1 MDPFPPPT
9 RGASLLLSFRMHKK
23 TMLIVGGDALA
34 ASRAYAAL
42 EADSAVTVLVH
53 GGLAAVCDELQ
64 WRAERGQVNVVD
76 WGVLPVAASPLPS
89 PSPSPSPSTSPSPS
103 DPESTAR
110 RGALSDMDRDISA
123 LDRYLTETPDVSL
136 VCITDTLSPSPAISR
151 ARRLARLCRTHRIS
165 INVTDM
171 PELCD
176 FAFAAAHRFVDPVT
190 RAKTALQVGVT
201 TNGEGCRLGGRVRR
215 DIVAGLAKE
224 VGAAVAKVGRLR
236 KMAKELAREHEC
248 PVEGDVQGD
257 GEEGEDS
264 SVMTP
269 NRPVLMRG
277 SSNGDKEES
286 RTEAARRQMKW
297 VAQVS
302 EYWPISRLAAMTEP
316 EMRAILD
323 GGVGLPS
330 HAEGTAAPAYSTEEN
345 KSHHGLDLAL
355 AAPRQKKGRILL
367 VGSGPGHPSLLTLA
381 THNALTKYADLV
393 LSDKLV
399 PAAVLELIPPHVE
412 VRIARKFP
420 GNADGA
426 QAEMME
432 AAVEAANKGLTVV
445 RLKQG
450 DPIVYGRAGEEIIY
464 FRSRGYPPVVIPG
477 ISSALAAPMFAGIPV
492 THRGVADSF
501 VVCTGVGRQGRAVQ
515 LPGYERGRTVL
526 VLMGVA
532 RLGEVVRALV
542 GRECQGRRDGA
553 AYPVCTPITIIE
565 RGSMPD
571 QRVVA
576 STLGDVE
583 SALASVG
590 EQRPPGMM
598 VIGWAV
604 VALGAL
610 GVGEGVLED
619 VEEGREE
626 RDKERVM
633 KWLGGR
639 KWDVWEGIGEGWED
653 CEVGDPRQ

>member
-9 RGASLLLSFRMHKK
+9 GGASLLLSFRMHQK
-23 TMLIVGGDALA
+23 TTLIVGGDALA

-42 EADSAVTVLVH
+42 EADSAVTVLMN
-53 GGLAAVCDELQ
+53 GGLGAVCEELH
-64 WRAERGQVNVVD
+64 WRAGRGQVNVVD
-76 WGVLPVAASPLPS
+76 WRVLPVPSPPS
-89 PSPSPSPSTSPSPS
+89 PSGHG
-103 DPESTAR
+103 A
-110 RGALSDMDRDISA
+110 GALSEMDRDVSA
-123 LDRYLTETPDVSL
+123 LDRYLTETPAISL
-136 VCITDTLSPSPAISR
+136 VCITDTLSPSPPGSY
-151 ARRLARLCRTHRIS
+151 ARLIAPRIARLCRAHRIP

-201 TNGEGCRLGGRVRR
+201 TNGEGCRLGGRIRR
-215 DIVAGLAKE
+215 EIVAGLARE
-224 VGAAVAKVGRLR
+224 VGGAVTKVGRLR
-236 KMAKELAREHEC
+236 KMARELARECAYPAE
-248 PVEGDVQGD
+248 EGDIDVQ

-264 SVMTP
+264 GVMTP
-269 NRPVLMRG
+269 NRPVPMRG
-277 SSNGDKEES
+277 GGASKGEEEES
-286 RTEAARRQMKW
+286 RGEAARRQMKW

-302 EYWPISRLAAMTEP
+302 EYWPIPRLAAMTER

-323 GGVGLPS
+323 GGVGLPCN
-330 HAEGTAAPAYSTEEN
+330 AEGAVTPAYFPTDEEN
-345 KSHHGLDLAL
+345 KSQHGLAL
-355 AAPRQKKGRILL
+355 VAPSQRKGRILL

-381 THNALTKYADLV
+381 THNALTKHADLV

-399 PAAVLELIPPHVE
+399 PAAVLELVPPHVE

-432 AAVEAANKGLTVV
+432 AAVEAAHRGLTVV

-450 DPIVYGRAGEEIIY
+450 DPIVYGRAGEEILY
-464 FRSRGYPPVVIPG
+464 FRSHGFPPVVIPG
-477 ISSALAAPMFAGIPV
+477 ISSALAAPTFAGIPV

-501 VVCTGVGRQGRAVQ
+501 VVCTGVGRQGRAVR
-515 LPGYERGRTVL
+515 LPGYERGRTLL

-532 RLGEVVRALV
+532 RLGEVVQALTGPV
-542 GRECQGRRDGA
+542 CQAQAQAQGRRDGA
-553 AYPVCTPITIIE
+553 AYPMCTPIAIIE

-571 QRVVA
+571 QRVVV

-583 SALASVG
+583 TALASAG

-604 VALGAL
+604 LALGGTGEGKTGVL

-619 VEEGREE
+619 VEAGKEE
-626 RDKERVM
+626 RDMQRVGR
-633 KWLGGR
+633 WLGGR
-639 KWDVWEGIGEGWED
+639 KWDVWEGIGEGWE
-653 CEVGDPRQ
+653 GL

>member
-9 RGASLLLSFRMHKK
+9 GGASLLLSFRMHQK
-23 TMLIVGGDALA
+23 TTLIVGGDALA
-34 ASRAYAAL
+34 ASRTYAAL
-42 EADSAVTVLVH
+42 EADSAVIVLVN
-53 GGLAAVCDELQ
+53 GGLGAVCEELH
-64 WRAERGQVNVVD
+64 WRAERGQVNVLD
-76 WGVLPVAASPLPS
+76 WRVLPVSEHG
-89 PSPSPSPSTSPSPS
+89 T
-103 DPESTAR
+103 
-110 RGALSDMDRDISA
+110 GAISDMDRDISA
-123 LDRYLTETPDVSL
+123 LDRYLTETPAVSL
-136 VCITDTLSPSPAISR
+136 VCITDTLSPSPPGSY
-151 ARRLARLCRTHRIS
+151 ARLIAPRIARLCRAHRIP

-201 TNGEGCRLGGRVRR
+201 TNGEGCRLGGRIRR
-215 DIVAGLAKE
+215 EIVAGLARE
-224 VGAAVAKVGRLR
+224 VGGAVTKVGRLR
-236 KMAKELAREHEC
+236 KMARELAREC
-248 PVEGDVQGD
+248 AYPAGEGDVDVQ

-264 SVMTP
+264 GVMTP
-269 NRPVLMRG
+269 NRPVPMRG
-277 SSNGDKEES
+277 GGASKGEEEES
-286 RTEAARRQMKW
+286 RAEAARRQMKW

-302 EYWPISRLAAMTEP
+302 EYWPIPRLAAMTER

-323 GGVGLPS
+323 GGVGLPCN
-330 HAEGTAAPAYSTEEN
+330 AEGAVAPAYFPTDEEN
-345 KSHHGLDLAL
+345 KSQHGLAL
-355 AAPRQKKGRILL
+355 AAPSQRKGRILL

-399 PAAVLELIPPHVE
+399 PAAVLELVPPHVE

-432 AAVEAANKGLTVV
+432 AAVEAANRGLTVV

-464 FRSRGYPPVVIPG
+464 FRSHGYPPVVIPG
-477 ISSALAAPMFAGIPV
+477 ISSALAAPTFAGIPV

-501 VVCTGVGRQGRAVQ
+501 VVCTGVGRQGRAVR
-515 LPGYERGRTVL
+515 LPGYERGRTLL

-532 RLGEVVRALV
+532 RLGEVVQALTGPV
-542 GRECQGRRDGA
+542 CQGQGQGRRDGA
-553 AYPVCTPITIIE
+553 AYPMCTPIAIIE

-571 QRVVA
+571 QRVVV

-583 SALASVG
+583 TALASAG

-604 VALGAL
+604 LALGGAGEGKTGVL

-619 VEEGREE
+619 VEEGKEE
-626 RDKERVM
+626 RDVERVGR
-633 KWLGGR
+633 WLGGR
-639 KWDVWEGIGEGWED
+639 KWDVWEGIGEGWE
-653 CEVGDPRQ
+653 GL